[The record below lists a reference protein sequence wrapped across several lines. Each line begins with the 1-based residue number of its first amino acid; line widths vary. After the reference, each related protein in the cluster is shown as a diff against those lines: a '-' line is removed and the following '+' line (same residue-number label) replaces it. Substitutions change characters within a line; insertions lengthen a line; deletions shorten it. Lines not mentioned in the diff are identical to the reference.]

1 MNKKLKTIISFLL
14 RLFLFTP
21 FSLAAYFF
29 DGLGDFFKRLADGL
43 FDISTAMREITE
55 APYIK
60 DISRKIDELKADNK
74 LKIMENMREHLK

>member
-1 MNKKLKTIISFLL
+1 MNKTLKTALSFCL

-60 DISRKIDELKADNK
+60 DISLKIDELRAENK
-74 LKIMENMREHLK
+74 LKAMEKMREHLK